1 MTSAF
6 DVWRVPVAQWACMQ
20 LITAM
25 AVGLTPSRSPL
36 RSVAAVM
43 IIALACAFQHQISR
57 GVGDMRIG
65 GPMTANCWVNVMN
78 AMDLLVLSRISYEGQ
93 VTWEKKTGAKINR
106 SGSILERVLCSVSAA
121 FNYRRINTPWQIN
134 KLPRFDETDP
144 SYVPSRGRFFLVGT
158 AKAVWGVVLLAL
170 FTVETSDP
178 HLPAAIDALPRDEL
192 VLLPWVY
199 AASARRLLLLI
210 AFTTS
215 FAICCRAFT
224 LAVYNS
230 GAVIAVGL
238 GIHDPSAWP
247 PFSGSLLHGWSLR
260 RLWGISWHQSLRAL
274 LSSNADMIA
283 SSVLCIPRSSKWV
296 VYPRLVIAFT
306 LSGLFHSGMD
316 VAFGINWEESGAI
329 WFFMMQA
336 VGILVES
343 AFQHVCRGW
352 IGRLSPVVRRG
363 LGYVWVC
370 IFLLW
375 TTPVW
380 MIPMVRSV
388 FADGTP
394 VFSPFL
400 MFKSWAV

>member
-1 MTSAF
+1 MTAF

-25 AVGLTPSRSPL
+25 AVGLTPSRSPF
-36 RSVAAVM
+36 RSAAAVVV
-43 IIALACAFQHQISR
+43 IALACAFQHQISHSTLE
-57 GVGDMRIG
+57 MRIG

-78 AMDLLVLSRISYEGQ
+78 AMDLLVLSRVSYEGQ
-93 VTWEKKTGAKINR
+93 VTWEKKTNAKIHR
-106 SGSILERVLCSVSAA
+106 SGTILERVFWSVSAA

-144 SYVPSRGRFFLVGT
+144 SYVPSRGRFVLVGV
-158 AKAVWGVVLLAL
+158 AKAIWGVVLLAL

-178 HLPAAIDALPRDEL
+178 HLPSAIDALPRDES

-199 AASARRLLLLI
+199 AASMRRLVLLI
-210 AFTTS
+210 AFTIS
-215 FAICCRAFT
+215 FAICSRAFT

-230 GAVIAVGL
+230 AAVVAVGL
-238 GIHDPSAWP
+238 GIHHPSAWP
-247 PFSGSLLHGWSLR
+247 PIAGSLLHGWSLR

-274 LSSNADMIA
+274 ISSNADMIT
-283 SSVLCIPRSSKWV
+283 SSILRIPRSSSWV
-296 VYPRLVIAFT
+296 MYPRLVIAFA

-316 VAFGINWEESGAI
+316 VAFGIKWEESGAI
-329 WFFMMQA
+329 CFFLVQA
-336 VGILVES
+336 VGVLVES
-343 AFQHVCRGW
+343 AFQHICRGW
-352 IGRLSPVVRRG
+352 VSRLNPIVRRG

-370 IFLLW
+370 VFLLW

-380 MIPMVRSV
+380 IIPMVRSV
-388 FADGTP
+388 YADGTP

-400 MFKSWAV
+400 IFKSWAV